1 MNGSRHAN
9 DWPVDWSTFYFTTSS
24 QQLSAYESCQL
35 CLCDRRNWGE
45 MCLLL
50 LSEKI
55 PHCPLN
61 SNKEEYTNLPL
72 ILKTLCHSF
81 PYPMSCSVYNVTV
94 KHRLGKGNIAVKY
107 GNLWNLTLS
116 AASKWIREYYC
127 INYPSNG
134 YSCFQS
140 WTLRRPKISLL

>member
-1 MNGSRHAN
+1 MEAAICKWLTCWLEHFLFH
-9 DWPVDWSTFYFTTSS
+9 DVFTAIICIWKLPIMFVW
-24 QQLSAYESCQL
+24 QK
-35 CLCDRRNWGE
+35 
-45 MCLLL
+45 CLLL
-50 LSEKI
+50 LSKKI

-94 KHRLGKGNIAVKY
+94 KHRLRKGNIAVKY

>member
-24 QQLSAYESCQL
+24 QQLSAYEGCQL

-81 PYPMSCSVYNVTV
+81 PYPVSCSVYNVTV
-94 KHRLGKGNIAVKY
+94 KHRLRKGNIAVKY

>member
-1 MNGSRHAN
+1 MNGSRHMQMIDLLTEVLFISRRLHSNYLHMKTAN
-9 DWPVDWSTFYFTTSS
+9 YVCVTEEIGVKCVCCY
-24 QQLSAYESCQL
+24 CQ
-35 CLCDRRNWGE
+35 
-45 MCLLL
+45 
-50 LSEKI
+50 KI
-55 PHCPLN
+55 PHGPLN

-94 KHRLGKGNIAVKY
+94 KHRLRKGNIAVKY